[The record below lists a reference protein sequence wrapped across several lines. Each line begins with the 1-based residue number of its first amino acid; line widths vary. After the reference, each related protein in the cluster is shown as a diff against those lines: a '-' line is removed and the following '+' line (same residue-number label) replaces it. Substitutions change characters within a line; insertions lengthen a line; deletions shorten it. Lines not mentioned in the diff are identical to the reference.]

1 MTRRTLVR
9 TLIAG
14 LVFLCV
20 FAVLVW
26 FVYRPWALNWGST
39 VEEIARSMPGDE
51 VLEQPTFNATRA
63 VTIEATPEEIW
74 PWVVQ
79 IGYRRAGF
87 YSYDS
92 LDNDG
97 IPSAERILP
106 EYQDLEVGD
115 LIPLTKSANV
125 RVTEL
130 EAPKSMVL
138 LFEVPGTW
146 SSATWVWGL
155 YPEDDTRTRLV
166 TRLRVNARRIPS
178 RILLDLG
185 EIVMMRK
192 CMLGIKRRAEKIH
205 SGARSPVAEQ
215 SYPVED

>member
-1 MTRRTLVR
+1 MRRKKRVR
-9 TLIAG
+9 VLAAG
-14 LVFLCV
+14 LGLLVVGALV
-20 FAVLVW
+20 VW
-26 FVYRPWALNWGST
+26 FVYRPWALSWGST
-39 VEEIARSMPGDE
+39 AEEIARSMPGDE
-51 VLEQPTFNATRA
+51 VLTRPTFDATRA

-74 PWVVQ
+74 PWIVQ

-106 EYQDLEVGD
+106 EYQDLQVGD
-115 LIPLTKSANV
+115 IVPLSRDAHV

-130 EAPKSMVL
+130 EPPTSMVL
-138 LFEVPGTW
+138 VFEVPGTW

-155 YPEDDTRTRLV
+155 YPVDSSSTRLV
-166 TRLRVNARRIPS
+166 TRLRARPTSVRS
-178 RILLDLG
+178 KLFLDLG

-192 CMLGIKRRAEKIH
+192 CMLGIKRRAENL
-205 SGARSPVAEQ
+205 
-215 SYPVED
+215 

>member
-1 MTRRTLVR
+1 
-9 TLIAG
+9 
-14 LVFLCV
+14 
-20 FAVLVW
+20 
-26 FVYRPWALNWGST
+26 
-39 VEEIARSMPGDE
+39 MPGDQ
-51 VLEQPTFNATRA
+51 VLEQPAFNATRA
-63 VTIEATPEEIW
+63 VTIEATPDEIW
-74 PWVVQ
+74 PWIVQ

-130 EAPKSMVL
+130 EAPRSMVL

-155 YPEDDTRTRLV
+155 YPESASRTRLV
-166 TRLRVNARRIPS
+166 TRLRANPRRIPS
-178 RILLDLG
+178 RIFLDLG

-205 SGARSPVAEQ
+205 SGAQSKAAEQ
-215 SYPVED
+215 SDPVED